1 MSTLKS
7 SAEDLTLNADG
18 SENDIKF
25 QCNGVEKASID
36 QDGVITATG
45 GIITSSGTDVGGVIE
60 ITANS
65 LTSGRVLNVVSNGMT
80 TGNLANFYS
89 NTADTGTRDLVRIT
103 NDNTAATGT
112 TALKVTQDSTGLCAD
127 FVGDK
132 IRVADGIL
140 FGTDTA
146 AANALDDYE
155 EGTWTPAVT
164 GSSGAPSSVTYTT
177 SPAGKY
183 TRVGRVVT
191 ISFYLHVNTITGGS
205 GHFQLNGVPFSSIGS
220 NDGIGTGSVNLYA
233 VDEPDLTDPTIYVDS
248 TYIRVMCSTGGTGAL
263 DDNSWTTAALSS
275 FNGSAVRGSI
285 TYQAT

>member
-1 MSTLKS
+1 MSSIGTNS
-7 SAEDLTLNADG
+7 EDLVLNADG
-18 SENDIKF
+18 SGNDVIIQSDGSTVVTVDGSQSSVGIGTATPTGNAKLHIYNGASGQASSSNNTELTIENSSNTGIQFLTPNTAVSGIWFGDPDNKEIGRMYYTHSEDSLKIFTDSTERLRIDSDGIKF
-25 QCNGVEKASID
+25 NA
-36 QDGVITATG
+36 
-45 GIITSSGTDVGGVIE
+45 
-60 ITANS
+60 
-65 LTSGRVLNVVSNGMT
+65 
-80 TGNLANFYS
+80 
-89 NTADTGTRDLVRIT
+89 
-103 NDNTAATGT
+103 
-112 TALKVTQDSTGLCAD
+112 
-127 FVGDK
+127 
-132 IRVADGIL
+132 
-140 FGTDTA
+140 DTA

-205 GHFQLNGVPFSSIGS
+205 GHFHLTGVPFSSIGS
-220 NDGIGTGSVNLYA
+220 NEGLGTGSVNLYM

-248 TYIRVMCSTGGTGAL
+248 TYIRVMCSTGGSGAL